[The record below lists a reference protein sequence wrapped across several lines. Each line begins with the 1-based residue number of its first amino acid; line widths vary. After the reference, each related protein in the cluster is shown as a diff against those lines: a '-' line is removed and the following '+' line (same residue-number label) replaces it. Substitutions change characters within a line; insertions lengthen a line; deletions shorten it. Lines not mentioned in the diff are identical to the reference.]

1 MFFVRQIRRLGML
14 LFLLAVTGSCVKDVD
29 ISQSQ
34 EITLNPDVQLD
45 LLIFDVNQDDFIDP
59 QTKALRTVVHDTVRL
74 EFLDD
79 DYVQQD
85 LQQVELKYKYLN
97 TFSQAFYS
105 KVTFLSEND
114 HIEHVSEFFIGA
126 GSNNNPAE
134 TQKTDLIPPSDIN
147 SIKRSIKMAVE
158 IEVQPNN
165 DPFEGELKFQSKG
178 LFSFQF

>member
-34 EITLNPDVQLD
+34 QITLNPDVQLD

-59 QTKALRTVVHDTVRL
+59 QTNALRTVIHDTVRL

-114 HIEHVSEFFIGA
+114 QIEHVTEFFIGA

>member
-1 MFFVRQIRRLGML
+1 MFFVHQIRRLGIL
-14 LFLLAVTGSCVKDVD
+14 LLLWAVTGSCVKDVD

-34 EITLNPDVQLD
+34 QITLNPDVQLD
-45 LLIFDVNQDDFIDP
+45 LLIFDVNQDDFLDP
-59 QTKALRTVVHDTVRL
+59 QTNSLRSVIRDTVRL

-85 LQQVELKYKYLN
+85 LQQVELKYKYIN

-105 KVTFLSEND
+105 KISFLSEND
-114 HIEHVSEFFIGA
+114 QVQYASEFFIGA
-126 GSNNNPAE
+126 GSPDSPAE
-134 TQKTDLIPPSDIN
+134 TEKTDLIPNSNIN